1 MVKVYSLSTCPWCK
15 KVKKFLDEKN
25 VDYEVVDVDLAQGDE
40 QKQALEEVEKLT
52 GKRAFPV
59 TVIDDE
65 VISTGAL
72 LLKPL
77 SFKGVSFTP
86 KKIINVFVRMP

>member
-15 KVKKFLDEKN
+15 KVKKFLDEKD
-25 VDYEVVDVDLAQGDE
+25 VEYEVVDVDLAQGDE

-59 TVIDDE
+59 TVIDNE
-65 VISTGAL
+65 VISGYKEDKIEEAL
-72 LLKPL
+72 K
-77 SFKGVSFTP
+77 
-86 KKIINVFVRMP
+86 NEA